1 MKINKKFEVET
12 RAAHTAAVAVSKQA
26 NVMPGDGEAAA
37 RLVEQYNIVMKL
49 ETSCFR
55 ERVKF
60 GLALIEWENYLGGGA
75 GRGHGG
81 EGLKGWLE
89 AHCPE
94 IAYATAMEYKT
105 YARQAVALNGG
116 GKRVVAAL
124 LGEATVMQ
132 PDGEVVEIE
141 AETIEKCE
149 KFFADVDSR
158 RKLQQAYF
166 DFMNGDGA
174 QQGGKKRTKGL
185 VMPEAKAQ
193 LSAAQFAHAKWS
205 DIIGPAVKKCA
216 RLVRLAASLTVDDAQ
231 DAIDALRPLMDALRE
246 RVKEG

>member
-12 RAAHTAAVAVSKQA
+12 RAAQESVVAVSKQA
-26 NVMPGDGEAAA
+26 NVVPGDGEAAA

-55 ERVKF
+55 ERVRF

-89 AHCPE
+89 THCPE

-132 PDGEVVEIE
+132 PDGEVVEVE

-158 RKLQQAYF
+158 RKLQQAWF
-166 DFMNGDGA
+166 DFIGKAERSSAIKAGDRVM
-174 QQGGKKRTKGL
+174 KKLSKSE
-185 VMPEAKAQ
+185 EAKIIWTGVMNVLDKSAVLDSVPL
-193 LSAAQFAHAKWS
+193 LSGQVAEVCFERVTALRDALK
-205 DIIGPAVKKCA
+205 A
-216 RLVRLAASLTVDDAQ
+216 RLA
-231 DAIDALRPLMDALRE
+231 E
-246 RVKEG
+246 EE

>member
-1 MKINKKFEVET
+1 MKIGKKFNEV
-12 RAAHTAAVAVSKQA
+12 AAQTAPVAVSKQA

-75 GRGHGG
+75 GRGHDG

-89 AHCPE
+89 THCPE

-132 PDGEVVEIE
+132 PDGEVVEVE

-174 QQGGKKRTKGL
+174 QQGGKKKRTKGL
-185 VMPEAKAQ
+185 VMQEAKAQ

-205 DIIGPAVKKCA
+205 DIIEPAVKKCA

>member
-1 MKINKKFEVET
+1 MKINK
-12 RAAHTAAVAVSKQA
+12 TAAVAVKTTT
-26 NVMPGDGEAAA
+26 MPTDREAAEQIISQY
-37 RLVEQYNIVMKL
+37 RTVVESEK
-49 ETSCFR
+49 TCFK

-75 GRGHGG
+75 GRGHDG

-89 AHCPE
+89 THCPE

-132 PDGEVVEIE
+132 PNGEVVEVE

-174 QQGGKKRTKGL
+174 QQGGKKKRTKGL

-205 DIIGPAVKKCA
+205 DIIEPAVKKCA

-246 RVKEG
+246 RIKEG

>member
-1 MKINKKFEVET
+1 MKITKAKSM
-12 RAAHTAAVAVSKQA
+12 AVAVSKQA

-60 GLALIEWENYLGGGA
+60 GLALIEWENYLGE
-75 GRGHGG
+75 GRGRGRDG
-81 EGLKGWLE
+81 EGLRGWLE
-89 AHCPE
+89 THCPE

-116 GKRVVAAL
+116 GMRVVAAL
-124 LGEATVMQ
+124 LGEATVRQ

-166 DFMNGDGA
+166 DFMNGDVA
-174 QQGGKKRTKGL
+174 QKGGKKKRQPRKVVAVAEGEGLSMSDSATVMWADAMRTF
-185 VMPEAKAQ
+185 EENRAAFH
-193 LSAAQFAHAKWS
+193 SAARDLK
-205 DIIGPAVKKCA
+205 PMVA
-216 RLVRLAASLTVDDAQ
+216 RKFLSELKMLV
-231 DAIDALRPLMDALRE
+231 DALEKRIDE
-246 RVKEG
+246 ED

>member
-1 MKINKKFEVET
+1 MKINKT
-12 RAAHTAAVAVSKQA
+12 AVAVKTQT
-26 NVMPGDGEAAA
+26 MPTDREAAA

-55 ERVKF
+55 ERVRF
-60 GLALIEWENYLGGGA
+60 GLALIEWENYLGD
-75 GRGHGG
+75 GRGRGCG
-81 EGLKGWLE
+81 EGLRGWLE

-132 PDGEVVEIE
+132 PDGEVVEVE

-174 QQGGKKRTKGL
+174 QQGGKKKRQPRKVVAVAEGEGLSMSDSATVMWADAMRTF
-185 VMPEAKAQ
+185 EENRAAFH
-193 LSAAQFAHAKWS
+193 SAARDLK
-205 DIIGPAVKKCA
+205 PMVA
-216 RLVRLAASLTVDDAQ
+216 RKFLSELKMLV
-231 DAIDALRPLMDALRE
+231 DALEKRIDGE
-246 RVKEG
+246 D